1 MLPILLKGSSRDT
14 GFRECALLSTSSLD
28 QISEL
33 IYFVHHTKENP
44 VSEKAQTED
53 GEM

>member
-1 MLPILLKGSSRDT
+1 MLPILLKGSSQDT
-14 GFRECALLSTSSLD
+14 GFRECVLLSTSSLD

-33 IYFVHHTKENP
+33 IYFVHHTKKNP
-44 VSEKAQTED
+44 VPEKAQTED